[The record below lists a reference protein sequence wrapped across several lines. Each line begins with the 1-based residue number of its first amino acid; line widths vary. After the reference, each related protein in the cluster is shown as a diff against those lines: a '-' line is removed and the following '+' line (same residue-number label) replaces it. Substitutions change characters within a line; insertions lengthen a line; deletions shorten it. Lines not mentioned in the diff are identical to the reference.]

1 MGWDQDKLLNLKA
14 KLKID
19 GEERETTLADLLKV
33 NQLEGHVNKK
43 SIELSEQRKAFEA
56 ERQKQVQEWSEKIG
70 FTAHVLDQ
78 NEAQLQQQ
86 FQQVNWD
93 ELYQQ
98 DPAQYAALQARFGQ
112 AYQMIQGQKQGLQQ
126 HYQQTQQ
133 QLRESLRPKAREAI
147 TAAFPELADEA
158 AYTNAVNDVK
168 SYLKSIGGNEK
179 GMEALELDPVVFR
192 VARDAA
198 AYHKATQSRAQVEK
212 RVREAPKVVKPG
224 AKLETNTKA
233 AMRRQALDRVKQ
245 TGEVA
250 DLGRLFAAEL

>member
-1 MGWDQDKLLNLKA
+1 M
-14 KLKID
+14 
-19 GEERETTLADLLKV
+19 ADLIKV
-33 NQLEGHVNKK
+33 HQLEGHVNKK

-56 ERQKQVQEWSEKIG
+56 ERQKQVQEWSEKVA
-70 FTAHVLDQ
+70 FTSHVLDQ

-112 AYQMIQGQKQGLQQ
+112 AYQMIQGQKQGLAQ

-147 TAAFPELADEA
+147 TAAFPELADDA
-158 AYTNAVNDVK
+158 AYSNAMNDVK
-168 SYLKSIGGNEK
+168 AYVKSVGGSDK
-179 GMEALELDPVVFR
+179 GMETLELDPVVFR
-192 VARDAA
+192 IARDAA

-224 AKLETNTKA
+224 PKLETNTKSAQRKA
-233 AMRRQALDRVKQ
+233 AFDRVKQ
-245 TGEVA
+245 SGDAA
-250 DLGRLFAAEL
+250 DLGRLFAIDLNL

>member
-1 MGWDQDKLLNLKA
+1 MGWDREKALGLKT

-19 GEERETTLADLLKV
+19 GEEVETTLADLLKV

-56 ERQKQVQEWSEKIG
+56 ERQQQVQEWSEKVA
-70 FTAHVLDQ
+70 FTSHVLDQ

-86 FQQVNWD
+86 FQQIDWD
-93 ELYQQ
+93 GLYQS
-98 DPAQYAALQARFGQ
+98 DPGQYAALQARFGQ
-112 AYQMIQGQKQGLQQ
+112 AYQQIQGQKQGLVQ

-147 TAAFPELADEA
+147 KAAFPELADEA
-158 AYTNAVNDVK
+158 AYTNALSEVK
-168 SYLKSIGGNEK
+168 SYLKGIGGSEK
-179 GMEALELDPVVFR
+179 GMEALEMDPVVFR

-224 AKLETNTKA
+224 PKLETNTKGA
-233 AMRRQALDRVKQ
+233 LRRQALDRVKQ
-245 TGEVA
+245 SGDVS
-250 DLGRLFAAEL
+250 DLGRLLAIDL